1 MSPHEALCYIARLD
15 YEFSCAMIAA
25 VLFDLDGTLADTALD
40 LGWALNALLREE
52 GRSPQS
58 FAAIRPVASHG
69 ARGLVRLG
77 FGMDTDHPEF
87 ERLRLRFLDLY
98 EQHFAVD
105 TVLFDGV
112 NLMLDALVA
121 EGMAWGIVTNK
132 PRRFTDR
139 LVPQLG
145 FCQSPGVVVSG
156 DTTHA
161 AKPDAAPML
170 HACKQ
175 LAVSP
180 ADCVYVGDAERDI
193 VAGRVVGM
201 QTMLARW
208 GYIADHEQPELWG
221 ADHEIGHPLELLP
234 VCKRLMV

>member
-1 MSPHEALCYIARLD
+1 
-15 YEFSCAMIAA
+15 MIAA

-52 GRSPQS
+52 GRSPQP

-112 NLMLDALVA
+112 NPMLDALVA
-121 EGMAWGIVTNK
+121 EGLDWGIVTNK

-145 FCQSPGVVVSG
+145 FRQPPGVVVSG

-170 HACKQ
+170 HACEQ
-175 LAVSP
+175 LAVNP
-180 ADCVYVGDAERDI
+180 VNCIYVGDAERDI
-193 VAGRVVGM
+193 VAGRVVGRQVRGAWIARLDREQRRGQDGQQDQGRGRLNQGGYVQPLQDRAAEYGAEAHY
-201 QTMLARW
+201 QTYD
-208 GYIADHEQPELWG
+208 G
-221 ADHEIGHPLELLP
+221 
-234 VCKRLMV
+234 C

>member
-1 MSPHEALCYIARLD
+1 MSVAHLQNRNLI
-15 YEFSCAMIAA
+15 
-25 VLFDLDGTLADTALD
+25 LFDLDGTLADTALD

-52 GRSPQS
+52 GRSPQP

-112 NLMLDALVA
+112 NPMLDALVA
-121 EGMAWGIVTNK
+121 EGLDWGIVTNK

-145 FCQSPGVVVSG
+145 FRQPPGVVG
-156 DTTHA
+156 
-161 AKPDAAPML
+161 
-170 HACKQ
+170 
-175 LAVSP
+175 
-180 ADCVYVGDAERDI
+180 
-193 VAGRVVGM
+193 
-201 QTMLARW
+201 
-208 GYIADHEQPELWG
+208 
-221 ADHEIGHPLELLP
+221 
-234 VCKRLMV
+234 